1 MNSYEGKLLPSIEK
15 PWLKYYSQDEINST
29 LPQCTMYEYI
39 CNNNKDHLDDV
50 AMLYFGRKL
59 TYREVFNAIDQ
70 TAAAFVQLGVKAGDV
85 VTIQSLSLPQVIF
98 SVYALNKIGA
108 VANLVYANIKATEL
122 KSNLSETGSRILV
135 IMEHLYD
142 GIANDSVCKEL
153 DAVILLGIQ
162 DEMTFLKKAAFNI
175 AMKAKKNKTEGHVFS
190 WSAFFATGKGKET
203 KIQGKNEDLAIMVY
217 TGGTTGKSKGVMLSN
232 FNMNVGAKQY
242 MALGFKR
249 NNTLLCV
256 LPPFIAFGLTVTI
269 HMPLSFGVRVAL
281 CISSDPT
288 EISQFVT
295 EYHPEYIIC
304 GTAQAEKM
312 VKALDHKHI
321 DLSNLTFFGVGGEA
335 LSAVLEENVNSFL
348 HNHGSPTKIIQ
359 GYAMSETAASSTA
372 AVSSIFKNGT
382 VGIPFVHTVIKIV
395 DTDTATELPYGAKGE
410 ICISAP
416 CTMMGY
422 WQNQEETNNV
432 LRIHSDGQ
440 TWVHTGDLG
449 TMDEDGFIKIV
460 GRMKR
465 IILTFENDVFHK
477 VFPKLLEDGFLKTNM
492 IQAISIVGK
501 ANERTTNDL
510 IAFVVPNQDT
520 DKTAVLQTLK
530 EYADNHLETYERPTH
545 YIVVDKLPLTT
556 VGKVDYRALEQE
568 AEKIN

>member
-1 MNSYEGKLLPSIEK
+1 M
-15 PWLKYYSQDEINST
+15 
-29 LPQCTMYEYI
+29 
-39 CNNNKDHLDDV
+39 
-50 AMLYFGRKL
+50 
-59 TYREVFNAIDQ
+59 
-70 TAAAFVQLGVKAGDV
+70 
-85 VTIQSLSLPQVIF
+85 
-98 SVYALNKIGA
+98 
-108 VANLVYANIKATEL
+108 
-122 KSNLSETGSRILV
+122 KS
-135 IMEHLYD
+135 
-142 GIANDSVCKEL
+142 
-153 DAVILLGIQ
+153 
-162 DEMTFLKKAAFNI
+162 
-175 AMKAKKNKTEGHVFS
+175 
-190 WSAFFATGKGKET
+190 
-203 KIQGKNEDLAIMVY
+203 
-217 TGGTTGKSKGVMLSN
+217 
-232 FNMNVGAKQY
+232 
-242 MALGFKR
+242 
-249 NNTLLCV
+249 
-256 LPPFIAFGLTVTI
+256 
-269 HMPLSFGVRVAL
+269 
-281 CISSDPT
+281 
-288 EISQFVT
+288 
-295 EYHPEYIIC
+295 
-304 GTAQAEKM
+304 
-312 VKALDHKHI
+312 LDHKHM

-348 HNHGSPTKIIQ
+348 HNHGTPTKIIQ
-359 GYAMSETAASSTA
+359 GYDMSETAASSTA
-372 AVSSIFKNGT
+372 AVFSIFKNGT

-395 DTDTATELPYGAKGE
+395 DTDTGAELLYCAKGE
-410 ICISAP
+410 ICISSP

-440 TWVHTGDLG
+440 IWVHTGDIG

-501 ANERTTNDL
+501 ANEKTTNDL